1 MYIYMCIHV
10 YIYVCIHVYI
20 CVYEESYQYN
30 AASKGNVELQTRI
43 FGLPRPQ
50 LHRSPAGSWTGG
62 VKNWHAP
69 TSSNVPWSRRW
80 ISMGFN

>member
-1 MYIYMCIHV
+1 MYIYI
-10 YIYVCIHVYI
+10 YICI

-62 VKNWHAP
+62 CEKLACAKVIKCAMVK
-69 TSSNVPWSRRW
+69 TL
-80 ISMGFN
+80 GFNGI